1 MTLTLPQPD
10 PYGDGLQL
18 TAAARLDA
26 VAMAVANCWTAA
38 NVARVET
45 FLHGALERARR
56 REAPA
61 DWIRDALALCAAR
74 RAELTA
80 EGGQARGA
88 HSPQHPEG
96 I

>member
-1 MTLTLPQPD
+1 MLTLPQPD

-18 TAAARLDA
+18 TPAARLDA
-26 VAMAVANCWTAA
+26 VALAVANCWTPE
-38 NVARVET
+38 NIARVET

-61 DWIRDALALCAAR
+61 DWIRDGLALCAAR
-74 RAELTA
+74 RTELAA
-80 EGGQARGA
+80 EGGEARA
-88 HSPQHPEG
+88 AQSAQHPEG

>member
-1 MTLTLPQPD
+1 MSLILPQSD

-26 VAMAVANCWTAA
+26 VAMAVANCWTAD

-56 REAPA
+56 RETPA
-61 DWIRDALALCAAR
+61 DWIRDGLALCAAR
-74 RAELTA
+74 RAELAA
-80 EGGQARGA
+80 EGGEARGA
-88 HSPQHPEG
+88 HSPQSPMEH
-96 I
+96 